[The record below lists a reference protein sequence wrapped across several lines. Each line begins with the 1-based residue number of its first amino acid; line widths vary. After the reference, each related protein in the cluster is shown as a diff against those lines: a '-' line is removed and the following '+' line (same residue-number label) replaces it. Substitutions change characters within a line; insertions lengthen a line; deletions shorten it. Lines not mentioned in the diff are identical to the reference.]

1 MLKFFRK
8 IRQHLLAESKFSKYM
23 LYALGEIVLVVIG
36 ILIALQI
43 NNWNDARKLESREL
57 VLLEELKLNLE
68 TNQVNL
74 ERDIGTQIEG
84 ARHIDSLLYHLD
96 HQLPY
101 DPSFSRHIQHGDF
114 APDVIL
120 TSSAFETLKSGGL
133 ELIRSDSL
141 RRQIIELFEV
151 TYPYLMQETRRLED
165 QVWPAVVVPMLQ
177 KYLRSNDEGMP
188 MPVDYNAMLND
199 REFANMWSRRRMMR
213 NGSTQ
218 QKQRAVQ
225 KTEAVIRALE
235 RELKRRKTQVPAF
248 SGFG

>member
-8 IRQHLLAESKFSKYM
+8 IRQGLLAESKFSKYM
-23 LYALGEIVLVVIG
+23 LYATGEIVLVVIG

-43 NNWNDARKLESREL
+43 NNWNDARKLENREL

-74 ERDIGTQIEG
+74 ERDIAVQIEG
-84 ARHIDSLLYHLD
+84 ALHMDSLLYHLD

-120 TSSAFETLKSGGL
+120 TSSAFETLKSSGL
-133 ELIRSDSL
+133 ELIRSDAL

-165 QVWPAVVVPMLQ
+165 QVWPAVVVPLMQ
-177 KYLRSNDEGMP
+177 RHFRYDRDGFP
-188 MPVDYNAMLND
+188 FPVDYPRLLEDPEML
-199 REFANMWSRRRMMR
+199 NMWSFRRGMR
-213 NGSTQ
+213 IGSTH
-218 QKQRAVQ
+218 QKQVAAQ
-225 KTEAVIRALE
+225 KTREVIQALD
-235 RELKRRKTQVPAF
+235 RELKSRKLHRL
-248 SGFG
+248 

>member
-1 MLKFFRK
+1 MNQVPCMLKFFRK
-8 IRQHLLAESKFSKYM
+8 IRQGLLAESKFSKYM
-23 LYALGEIVLVVIG
+23 LYATGEIVLVVIG

-43 NNWNDARKLESREL
+43 NNWNDARKLENREL

-74 ERDIGTQIEG
+74 ERDIAVQIEG
-84 ARHIDSLLYHLD
+84 ALHIDSLLYHLD

-120 TSSAFETLKSGGL
+120 TSSAFETLKSSGL

-177 KYLRSNDEGMP
+177 KYLRSNTEGIP
-188 MPVDYNAMLND
+188 MPVDYNEMLND
-199 REFANMWSRRRMMR
+199 KEFANMWSRRRMMR
-213 NGSTQ
+213 NGSTR
-218 QKQRAVQ
+218 QKQIAAE
-225 KTEAVIRALE
+225 KTEEVILALE
-235 RELKRRKTQVPAF
+235 AELKVRQKL
-248 SGFG
+248 

>member
-1 MLKFFRK
+1 MLKFFRR

-23 LYALGEIVLVVIG
+23 LYATGEIVLVVIG

-43 NNWNDARKLESREL
+43 NNWNDSRKLENREL

-68 TNQVNL
+68 TNQANL
-74 ERDIGTQIEG
+74 ERDIGLQIEG

-96 HQLPY
+96 HELPY
-101 DPSFSRHIQHGDF
+101 DPSFSRHIQKGDY

-120 TSSAFETLKSGGL
+120 TSSAFETLKSSGL
-133 ELIRSDSL
+133 ELIRSDSP

-177 KYLRSNDEGMP
+177 KYLRSNEEGMP
-188 MPVDYNAMLND
+188 IPVDYKEMLND
-199 REFANMWSRRRMMR
+199 KEFVNMWSYRRRMR
-213 NGSTQ
+213 NGSTR
-218 QKQRAVQ
+218 QKQLVAE
-225 KTEAVIRALE
+225 KTGEVIQALDK
-235 RELKRRKTQVPAF
+235 ELKRRKF
-248 SGFG
+248 HKL

>member
-8 IRQHLLAESKFSKYM
+8 IRQHLLTESKFGKYM
-23 LYALGEIVLVVIG
+23 LYAMGEIVLVVIG

-43 NNWNDARKLESREL
+43 NNWNDARKLEDREL

-68 TNQVNL
+68 TNQANL
-74 ERDIGTQIEG
+74 ERDIGLQIEG
-84 ARHIDSLLYHLD
+84 ARHIDSLLNYLD

-101 DPSFSRHIQHGDF
+101 DPSFSRHIQKGDF

-120 TSSAFETLKSGGL
+120 TSSAFETLKSSGL

-177 KYLRSNDEGMP
+177 KYLRSNAEDIP
-188 MPVDYNAMLND
+188 IPVDYNEMLND
-199 REFANMWSRRRMMR
+199 KEFANMWSRRRMMR
-213 NGSTQ
+213 NGSTR
-218 QKQRAVQ
+218 QKQRAVK
-225 KTEAVIRALE
+225 KTNEVIQALD
-235 RELKRRKTQVPAF
+235 RELKRRKLHRL
-248 SGFG
+248 